1 MHSFLVAATVLIQSN
16 QQEGIPYQYSED
28 SYFAFEFLDKTYAW
42 APKAGVKTAGFQ
54 SLFHSTLIRVIFA
67 ESKVGVKTK

>member
-1 MHSFLVAATVLIQSN
+1 MHSFLVAATLLTQPN
-16 QQEGIPYQYSED
+16 QQE
-28 SYFAFEFLDKTYAW
+28 EFPINTPKIATLRSNFWIRHAWEPKTRA
-42 APKAGVKTAGFQ
+42 KTAGFQ